1 MNSWVKTTFLDR
13 EDQCQGWWLGIDWDC
28 ITAIL
33 LVDVLWSGPDKSSS
47 AIHSAVP
54 NISHKT
60 RSETGLRWAWTSL
73 VHSGT
78 PQFSLQLQY
87 MGWIST
93 QVLQLDADLPW
104 GIGSAATGRWEKA
117 VWVTMWDTWQ
127 GRVVNPL
134 FWGWST
140 WSTEPE
146 PWVQVKFQN
155 VWWSSIDFHSE
166 ELHQWSC
173 KSKGEV
179 RTVPQGINA
188 SWIQRICDL
197 NVNWPFCSLLSSYWA
212 HQTILTLKLSDMF
225 DPL

>member
-1 MNSWVKTTFLDR
+1 MR
-13 EDQCQGWWLGIDWDC
+13 R
-28 ITAIL
+28 A
-33 LVDVLWSGPDKSSS
+33 SGGPEPAWYTVGRLSSAFSCSTWAGSVPRSSS
-47 AIHSAVP
+47 WMQICHEELAQLPQDAGRKP
-54 NISHKT
+54 C
-60 RSETGLRWAWTSL
+60 GL
-73 VHSGT
+73 
-78 PQFSLQLQY
+78 PC
-87 MGWIST
+87 
-93 QVLQLDADLPW
+93 
-104 GIGSAATGRWEKA
+104 GIP
-117 VWVTMWDTWQ
+117 WQ

-134 FWGWST
+134 FGVGALGAQSL
-140 WSTEPE
+140 SLGSRSNF
-146 PWVQVKFQN
+146 KMFGG
-155 VWWSSIDFHSE
+155 SSIDFHSE